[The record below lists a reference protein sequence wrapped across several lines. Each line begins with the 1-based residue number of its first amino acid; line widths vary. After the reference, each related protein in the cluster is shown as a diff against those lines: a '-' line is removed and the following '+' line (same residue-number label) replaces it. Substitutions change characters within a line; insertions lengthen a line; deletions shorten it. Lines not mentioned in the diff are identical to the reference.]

1 MNSAGGFRGPSG
13 AGSGRQEPSK
23 RFSIHD
29 AFEEETDEVI
39 KVYGSTV
46 ISTPMRAKARSPD
59 DVSIRVHHDQR
70 TLKYTDDTT
79 SRDSDSLIQE
89 YGNLSS
95 SDTYTYCW
103 RHPKVRENWR
113 TVLAAATLLVIGT
126 GLIAMGAYA
135 IAEPHNGSQAAV
147 FFVAGFI
154 CFVPGAYHVVYI
166 WLAARGY
173 RGFDFYH
180 LPLFT

>member
-1 MNSAGGFRGPSG
+1 MNLNGTNRPSNG
-13 AGSGRQEPSK
+13 KDTNK

-59 DVSIRVHHDQR
+59 DVSIRIHDQSR
-70 TLKYTDDTT
+70 NLKYTDDTT

-89 YGNLSS
+89 YGHLSA

-113 TVLAAATLLVIGT
+113 TVLAATALLIIGT

-135 IAEPHNGSQAAV
+135 LAEPHNGSQAAV

>member
-1 MNSAGGFRGPSG
+1 MNLQNGSANRGLHSKDT
-13 AGSGRQEPSK
+13 AK

-59 DVSIRVHHDQR
+59 DVSIRIHDQ
-70 TLKYTDDTT
+70 
-79 SRDSDSLIQE
+79 RDSDSLIQE
-89 YGNLSS
+89 YGHLSS
-95 SDTYTYCW
+95 SESYTYCW

-113 TVLAAATLLVIGT
+113 TVLAAIALLIIGT

-135 IAEPHNGSQAAV
+135 LVEPHNGSQAAV

>member
-1 MNSAGGFRGPSG
+1 MNSGGSGRGLGGGG
-13 AGSGRQEPSK
+13 AGSGSNGKEPSK

-70 TLKYTDDTT
+70 
-79 SRDSDSLIQE
+79 DSDSLIQE
-89 YGNLSS
+89 YGNLSGTG
-95 SDTYTYCW
+95 DTYTYCW

-113 TVLAAATLLVIGT
+113 TVLAAVTLLVIGT

>member
-1 MNSAGGFRGPSG
+1 MGGG
-13 AGSGRQEPSK
+13 AGSGGSNGKEPSK

-46 ISTPMRAKARSPD
+46 ISSTPMRAKARSPD

-70 TLKYTDDTT
+70 
-79 SRDSDSLIQE
+79 DSDSLIQE
-89 YGNLSS
+89 YGNLSGTG
-95 SDTYTYCW
+95 DTYTYCW

-113 TVLAAATLLVIGT
+113 TVLAAVTLLVIGT